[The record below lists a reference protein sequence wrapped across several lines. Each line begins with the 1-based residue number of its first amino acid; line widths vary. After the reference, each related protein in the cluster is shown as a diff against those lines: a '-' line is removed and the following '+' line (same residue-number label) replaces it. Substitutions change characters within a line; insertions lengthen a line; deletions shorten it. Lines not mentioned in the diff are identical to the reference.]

1 MLPLAL
7 LGALALHPAAHAD
20 APAAPAA
27 AAASAGPAA
36 AAGHHAHH
44 AGHKPAGGTVF
55 ATLYAVNPGGER
67 RSIGTISFRDSQNGL
82 IVEPRLAGLDAGPH
96 AAHVHERPSCA
107 ASEATPG
114 EKVAAGGAGDHYD
127 PDRTNVHAGPYG
139 AGHRGDLPNLT
150 IEADGGATIP
160 VLAPRLT
167 TSELRGRALIIH
179 AGADR
184 YGDHAA
190 HQHGS
195 GGARAYCGLIE

>member
-1 MLPLAL
+1 MIMLPLAL
-7 LGALALHPAAHAD
+7 LGALALHPAAHAE
-20 APAAPAA
+20 APAA

-44 AGHKPAGGTVF
+44 AGHKPAGSEVF
-55 ATLYAVNPGGER
+55 ATLYVVDTDGKR
-67 RSIGTISFRDSQNGL
+67 RSIGTISFRDSQYGL
-82 IVEPRLAGLDAGPH
+82 IVAPRLAGLDAGAH

-107 ASEATPG
+107 DSAVTPG
-114 EKVAAGGAGDHYD
+114 ERVAAGGAGGHYD
-127 PDRTNVHAGPYG
+127 PDGTNVHTGPYG
-139 AGHRGDLPNLT
+139 TGHRGDLPNL
-150 IEADGGATIP
+150 IVEADGGATIP

-184 YGDHAA
+184 YDDHAA